1 MCSSDLVHGQSR
13 HSCSYLD
20 SEKGTTSGV
29 EDGEAKMKM
38 RMRMVSGFVL
48 ETKPLESNIVET
60 MGGTIGGARKITILC

>member
-1 MCSSDLVHGQSR
+1 M
-13 HSCSYLD
+13 
-20 SEKGTTSGV
+20 EKGTTSGV

-60 MGGTIGGARKITILC
+60 MGGTIGGARKITILCQNGHRNVKRQ

>member
-1 MCSSDLVHGQSR
+1 M
-13 HSCSYLD
+13 
-20 SEKGTTSGV
+20 EKGTTSGV

>member
-1 MCSSDLVHGQSR
+1 M
-13 HSCSYLD
+13 
-20 SEKGTTSGV
+20 EKGTTSGV
-29 EDGEAKMKM
+29 EDGEAKMKMRM